1 MDRQTFIHPLGQNP
15 KSFPVGEIAEMRDRE
30 KKMGWRK
37 GGVESGGRVRT
48 WGKPARAGQN
58 NVTWM

>member
-1 MDRQTFIHPLGQNP
+1 
-15 KSFPVGEIAEMRDRE
+15 MRDRE